1 MHDMHP
7 DVAAVLHRAHRL
19 QSVMDEYVAKVASRT
34 FTAADDDRTVEVT
47 LDGHHRATVVFPDLA
62 PLDDDARRDR
72 IGRASQRAAEL
83 ADDSRAADV
92 VRIRAEVAEIM
103 RTEWCPTR
111 WGRDE

>member
-19 QSVMDEYVAKVASRT
+19 QSVMDEYVARVGTRT
-34 FTAADDDRTVEVT
+34 FTAADDDGAVEVT

-72 IGRASQRAAEL
+72 IGRAAQRAAAL

-92 VRIRAEVAEIM
+92 LRMNSEVAEIM
-103 RTEWCPTR
+103 RTEWFPTR